1 MVHIDLLVQTV
12 GGFSLFNGQR
22 FEPLVCPPERAWSL
36 KEFGGYAHCWQG
48 DSLLWLRDYYHL
60 YLLHTHQMAFAPIS
74 ASQLQHP
81 GVKELANS
89 RQVVSANERPA
100 FLRARQ

>member
-1 MVHIDLLVQTV
+1 
-12 GGFSLFNGQR
+12 
-22 FEPLVCPPERAWSL
+22 
-36 KEFGGYAHCWQG
+36 
-48 DSLLWLRDYYHL
+48 
-60 YLLHTHQMAFAPIS
+60 MAFAPIS